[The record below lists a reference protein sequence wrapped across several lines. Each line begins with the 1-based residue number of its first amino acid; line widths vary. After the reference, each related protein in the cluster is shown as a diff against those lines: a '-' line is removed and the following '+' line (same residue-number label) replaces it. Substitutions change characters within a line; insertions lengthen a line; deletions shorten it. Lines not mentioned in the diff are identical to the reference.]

1 MQSDRRTMD
10 RQHRDDR
17 RYGGD
22 RRYEG
27 DRRYRDD
34 RYHKDDRHRKD
45 YRRDDR
51 DISSRNKKRSRS
63 RSRSPN
69 AKRIRRGD
77 AASPDKPNPPAP
89 STLAANEK
97 ETDARRLS
105 QRRKEITYG
114 KNTLGYDRYT
124 RLVPKE
130 KRSRQDPRTPDVTGK
145 YSKRQFDGI
154 VKAWRRR
161 LHEWDPPADE
171 LGPSVVPAQVAA
183 PPPAPAVA
191 AAAEPPAEP
200 APRAMD
206 QDDDF
211 GPDLFAAPAP
221 DVANVAAVA
230 DVAALAPA
238 AAPTPVADP
247 GPPRGAAPALDDDSD
262 DDLL

>member
-1 MQSDRRTMD
+1 MQSDRHTMD

-154 VKAWRRR
+154 VRAWRRK
-161 LHEWDPPADE
+161 LHDWDPPKSEQD
-171 LGPSVVPAQVAA
+171 LGPAVAPMIPTLA
-183 PPPAPAVA
+183 ATPAPA
-191 AAAEPPAEP
+191 PPAAP
-200 APRAMD
+200 APLPVPPKPV
-206 QDDDF
+206 DDDF
-211 GPDLFAAPAP
+211 GPDVFAVAPSEAPVACAPVAEPEPAKAAAAPA
-221 DVANVAAVA
+221 
-230 DVAALAPA
+230 
-238 AAPTPVADP
+238 
-247 GPPRGAAPALDDDSD
+247 DDDVSD

>member
-27 DRRYRDD
+27 DRRHRDD

-45 YRRDDR
+45 DRYRRDDR
-51 DISSRNKKRSRS
+51 RHDNLKKRSRS

-145 YSKRQFDGI
+145 YSKRQFDG
-154 VKAWRRR
+154 
-161 LHEWDPPADE
+161 
-171 LGPSVVPAQVAA
+171 
-183 PPPAPAVA
+183 
-191 AAAEPPAEP
+191 
-200 APRAMD
+200 RA
-206 QDDDF
+206 
-211 GPDLFAAPAP
+211 GKE
-221 DVANVAAVA
+221 
-230 DVAALAPA
+230 
-238 AAPTPVADP
+238 
-247 GPPRGAAPALDDDSD
+247 
-262 DDLL
+262 